1 MIPSIPVTR
10 IRSENGGSSKGQTM
24 HLKLKS
30 FGKDE
35 SGAVTV
41 DWVVLSAAV
50 IGLGMV
56 VLIPIAYS
64 SGSSAQGV
72 SDYIGDITV
81 GYDNQ

>member
-1 MIPSIPVTR
+1 MNWTLR
-10 IRSENGGSSKGQTM
+10 T
-24 HLKLKS
+24 

-56 VLIPIAYS
+56 VLIPIAFSTDS
-64 SGSSAQGV
+64 SSQGIA
-72 SDYIGDITV
+72 DYISNINV
-81 GYDNQ
+81 GFDNQ